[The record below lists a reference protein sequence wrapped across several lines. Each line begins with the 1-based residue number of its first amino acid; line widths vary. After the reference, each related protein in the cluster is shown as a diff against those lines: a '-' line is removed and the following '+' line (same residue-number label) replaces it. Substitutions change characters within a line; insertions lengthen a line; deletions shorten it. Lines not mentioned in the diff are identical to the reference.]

1 MYEPPSGEMQPQHS
15 SRIDIGD
22 LKAQIVKK
30 LGNDKSK
37 RYFFYLS
44 RFLGQKLSKFEFDK
58 MCVRVLGRENIQL
71 HNKLIRS
78 ILKNACVAKTPPPI
92 NGSGHAQSMLQASN
106 NSPCREDGPE
116 HNGSTFPNQNQAM
129 PIWPNG
135 VLPVSPRK
143 GRSVLRGKFRD
154 RPSPL
159 GPNGKITCLSYQ
171 SSGTEDS
178 SSKVITENGN
188 VNMCDY
194 QRPVQHLE
202 AVAELPENDIDGAVL
217 RPSEKPRIHPTEAA
231 VLEDRDEV
239 EQSDPL
245 SILRGPLLP
254 PLGIPFCSASVGGAR
269 KALPVGSSGSSR
281 DFLSCY
287 DSIGL
292 SDSETVRK
300 RMEQI
305 ATAQGLEGVSIE
317 CPNILNNTLDV
328 YLKQLIKS
336 CLELVRSRSTIEHTG
351 HPIQKQQ
358 NQGKVINGMRPSNHQ
373 HVQNSNG
380 RSEVLQEKS
389 LECSASLLDFKVAM
403 EINPKQLGEDWPL
416 MLEKISMRA
425 FEE

>member
-1 MYEPPSGEMQPQHS
+1 MQSQQS
-15 SRIDIGD
+15 SRIDLAD

-44 RFLGQKLSKFEFDK
+44 KFLGQKLSKVEFDK
-58 MCVRVLGRENIQL
+58 LCVRVLGRENIQL
-71 HNKLIRS
+71 HNQLIRS
-78 ILKNACVAKTPPPI
+78 ILKNACVAKTPPLI
-92 NGSGHAQSMLQASN
+92 NVSGHAQSVLQASN
-106 NSPCREDGPE
+106 NTPCREDAPE
-116 HNGSTFPNQNQAM
+116 QTGSAFPNQNQGI
-129 PIWPNG
+129 PIWTNG

-159 GPNGKITCLSYQ
+159 GPNGKTACLSYQ
-171 SSGTEDS
+171 STGTEDR
-178 SSKVITENGN
+178 KVITENGN
-188 VNMCDY
+188 VTMCDY
-194 QRPVQHLE
+194 QRPVQQLQ
-202 AVAELPENDIDGAVL
+202 AVAELPENDIDGSVQ
-217 RPSEKPRIHPTEAA
+217 RPSGKPRIRPTEASI
-231 VLEDRDEV
+231 LEEGEEV

-245 SILRGPLLP
+245 SFLRGPLLP

-269 KALPVGSSGSSR
+269 KALPVSSSGSCV

-305 ATAQGLEGVSIE
+305 ATAQGLEGVSLE

-336 CLELVRSRSTIEHTG
+336 CLELVRTRSTFEHTG

-358 NQGKVINGMRPSNHQ
+358 NQGKVINGMWPTNHLR
-373 HVQNSNG
+373 VQNSNG
-380 RSEVLQEKS
+380 RSEVLEEKS
-389 LECSASLLDFKVAM
+389 FECSVSLLDFKVAM
-403 EINPKQLGEDWPL
+403 ELNPKQLGEDWPL
-416 MLEKISMRA
+416 LLEKISMRA

>member
-1 MYEPPSGEMQPQHS
+1 MYEPASGEMQPQQHT
-15 SRIDIGD
+15 SRIDLGD
-22 LKAQIVKK
+22 LKAQIVKRI
-30 LGNDKSK
+30 GNEKSK
-37 RYFFYLS
+37 RYFFYLN
-44 RFLGQKLSKFEFDK
+44 RFLSHKLSKVEFDK
-58 MCVRVLGRENIQL
+58 LCVRVVGRENLKL
-71 HNKLIRS
+71 HNQFIRS

-92 NGSGHAQSMLQASN
+92 NVSANAQSVLQASN

-116 HNGSTFPNQNQAM
+116 QTGSAFPNQNQTL
-129 PIWPNG
+129 PVWSNG

-159 GPNGKITCLSYQ
+159 GPNGKITCLPYQ
-171 SSGTEDS
+171 STGTEDS
-178 SSKVITENGN
+178 NSKVIIENGT
-188 VNMCDY
+188 VPMCDY
-194 QRPVQHLE
+194 QRPVQHLQ
-202 AVAELPENDIDGAVL
+202 AVAELPENDLEGGVQ
-217 RPSEKPRIHPTEAA
+217 RPSEKPRIHPTEASI
-231 VLEDRDEV
+231 LEEGEEV

-245 SILRGPLLP
+245 SFLRGPLLP

-269 KALPVGSSGSSR
+269 KTLPVGSSG

-292 SDSETVRK
+292 SDSEAVRK

-305 ATAQGLEGVSIE
+305 ATAHGLEGVSME

-336 CLELVRSRSTIEHTG
+336 CLELVRSRSTFEHTG

-358 NQGKVINGMRPSNHQ
+358 NQVKVINGMWPSNHLR
-373 HVQNSNG
+373 VQNING

-403 EINPKQLGEDWPL
+403 ELNPKQLGEDWPL
-416 MLEKISMRA
+416 QLEKISMRA

>member
-1 MYEPPSGEMQPQHS
+1 MQPQHS
-15 SRIDIGD
+15 SRIDLGD

-30 LGNDKSK
+30 LGNDRSK

-44 RFLGQKLSKFEFDK
+44 RFLGQKLSKVEFDK
-58 MCVRVLGRENIQL
+58 VCVRVLGRENIQL
-71 HNKLIRS
+71 HNQLIRS
-78 ILKNACVAKTPPPI
+78 ILKNACVAKTPPSI
-92 NGSGHAQSMLQASN
+92 NASGHAQSVLQPSN
-106 NSPCREDGPE
+106 ISPCRDDGPE
-116 HNGSTFPNQNQAM
+116 QTGSAFPNQNQSI
-129 PIWPNG
+129 PIWSNG

-171 SSGTEDS
+171 STGTEDS
-178 SSKVITENGN
+178 NSKVITENGN
-188 VNMCDY
+188 VTMCDY
-194 QRPVQHLE
+194 QRPVQHLQ
-202 AVAELPENDIDGAVL
+202 AVAELPENDIDGAVH

-231 VLEDRDEV
+231 ILEEGEEV

-245 SILRGPLLP
+245 SFLRG
-254 PLGIPFCSASVGGAR
+254 
-269 KALPVGSSGSSR
+269 
-281 DFLSCY
+281 
-287 DSIGL
+287 
-292 SDSETVRK
+292 TVRK

-305 ATAQGLEGVSIE
+305 ATAQGLEGVSME

-336 CLELVRSRSTIEHTG
+336 CLELVRARSTFEHTG

-358 NQGKVINGMRPSNHQ
+358 NQGKVVNDMWPTNHLR
-373 HVQNSNG
+373 VQNSNG

-389 LECSASLLDFKVAM
+389 LECSVSLLDFKVAM
-403 EINPKQLGEDWPL
+403 ELNPKQLGEDWPL
-416 MLEKISMRA
+416 LLEKICMRA

>member
-1 MYEPPSGEMQPQHS
+1 MQPPQS
-15 SRIDIGD
+15 SRIDLGD

-44 RFLGQKLSKFEFDK
+44 RFLGQKLSKVEFDK
-58 MCVRVLGRENIQL
+58 VCVRVLGRENIQL
-71 HNKLIRS
+71 HNQLIRS

-92 NGSGHAQSMLQASN
+92 NVSGHAQSVLQPSN

-116 HNGSTFPNQNQAM
+116 HTGSAFPNQNQNI
-129 PIWPNG
+129 PLWSNG

-171 SSGTEDS
+171 STGTEDS

-188 VNMCDY
+188 VTMCDY
-194 QRPVQHLE
+194 QRPVQHLQ
-202 AVAELPENDIDGAVL
+202 AVAELPENDIDGAVQ

-231 VLEDRDEV
+231 ILEEGEEV
-239 EQSDPL
+239 EQSNPL
-245 SILRGPLLP
+245 SFLSGPLLP

-269 KALPVGSSGSSR
+269 KALPVSSSG

-305 ATAQGLEGVSIE
+305 ATAQGLEGVSME

-336 CLELVRSRSTIEHTG
+336 CFELVRARSTFEHTG

-358 NQGKVINGMRPSNHQ
+358 NQGKVINGMWPTNHLR
-373 HVQNSNG
+373 VQNSNVQ
-380 RSEVLQEKS
+380 SEFLQEKS
-389 LECSASLLDFKVAM
+389 LECSVSLLDFKVAM
-403 EINPKQLGEDWPL
+403 ELNPKQLGEDWPL
-416 MLEKISMRA
+416 LLEKVCMRA